1 MAESYNKKIE
11 KFAGTIIKHKK
22 TAELCAILRKY
33 DELTK
38 EKYFTDGNFDKK
50 IPFWEYNV
58 LAGESQ

>member
-11 KFAGTIIKHKK
+11 KFAGSIIKHKK

-38 EKYFTDGNFDKK
+38 EKYFKDLNIGD
-50 IPFWEYNV
+50 IPFWEAN
-58 LAGESQ
+58 ASP